1 MSQKLSWSENCH
13 FINISSFGWWISA
26 HTCSGKDF
34 EDKGKDIEKHN
45 YKIILS
51 TMEGYTKW
59 RCHMGRGE
67 DFLESKYEISW
78 G

>member
-1 MSQKLSWSENCH
+1 MSLNFH
-13 FINISSFGWWISA
+13 FRNTSPFGWWRSS

-67 DFLESKYEISW
+67 YFASSKYEISILQAIL
-78 G
+78 GG